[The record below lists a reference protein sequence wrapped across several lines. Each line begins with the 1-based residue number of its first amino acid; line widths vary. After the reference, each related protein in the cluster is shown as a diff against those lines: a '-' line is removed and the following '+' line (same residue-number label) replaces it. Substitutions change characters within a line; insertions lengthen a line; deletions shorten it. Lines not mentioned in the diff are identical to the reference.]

1 MGSYKAKTLHK
12 EKSFSFS
19 RIGPDIYGST
29 HPQNLLSEIKE
40 RAEFLYELLDRHV
53 ISIDPFSKDCLLQLF
68 RLAAKFE
75 SNPNRYI
82 SHNSPLKGKI
92 LINAF
97 YEPSTRTRLS
107 FDSAWHRLGG
117 DSINITDKSSTGIA
131 KGETHLDIAHMFNN
145 YGDCVVLRESDNEA
159 IFEMTKS

>member
-1 MGSYKAKTLHK
+1 LGSYKVKSLYK

-19 RIGPDIYGST
+19 RIGPDIYGFT

-75 SNPNRYI
+75 SNQTDIFPITVPSRERY
-82 SHNSPLKGKI
+82 S
-92 LINAF
+92 
-97 YEPSTRTRLS
+97 
-107 FDSAWHRLGG
+107 
-117 DSINITDKSSTGIA
+117 
-131 KGETHLDIAHMFNN
+131 
-145 YGDCVVLRESDNEA
+145 
-159 IFEMTKS
+159 